1 MAPTIRVDLHCHS
14 SYSDGDDTPLEVVR
28 QLSSARVSWA
38 SLTDHNTLE
47 GTDEFKQALERADIQ
62 YLSGLE
68 IDALSPWGPLH
79 LLAYGFD
86 KDDPTLRDALRA
98 AREPWRASARHLVG
112 QMRGP
117 ASGRARQDENHNTSP
132 TRHITPNRPP
142 DTDTAIRLVHDA
154 GGLVF
159 LAHPI
164 SSLGTLERVEEAL
177 EWLQPQGLD
186 GIEVYHKPEPAEVQQ
201 QLRELAERRGLLM
214 SGGSD
219 YHGLL
224 HDDGAS
230 PGVDIPL
237 PEWRAFTS
245 ALRLAREARAAR
257 LLMTEATQK
266 GGMLDS
272 DKPRGDA
279 PVQNRRT
286 GFILRIVIPA
296 VLAII
301 LFILAIFLVLIP
313 RFEDE
318 LLAGKQET
326 TQELTRAA
334 ISILEDYYG
343 QETAGAL
350 TREQAQDQAKS
361 VIEELRWGEDNLDYF
376 WITDMHPTM
385 IMHPY
390 LPELDG
396 QDLTTYE
403 DKAGNYLF
411 VDMVNVV
418 EESGSGFV
426 EYYWPLPGDPQTSVQ
441 KLSYVQ
447 EFDPWGWV
455 VGTGIY
461 VEDVNEAIAA
471 VERNL
476 IYVSVAIIIVI
487 ALLMFYG
494 LRQSLK
500 IEHRREAAEEGLKES
515 NERYRALVEAATEGL
530 LMTLDGRSTYFNN
543 PFLDMLGY
551 APEELAGMPL
561 EQLFVADT
569 EEDKQ
574 ALAPLEALAK
584 GDLEHVP
591 PSFEARLRHKDG
603 HALEAL
609 LVATPIE
616 LGGKTGYILI
626 ARSLSGQKAMAA
638 ALDETRRQF
647 RNMSDVLSLGMFR
660 STWGRKAGLIEVN
673 PAMRN
678 ILRLPPSADLVGT
691 DWLER
696 IVDAEEREQLVA
708 RLNRDKV
715 VQDYRLG
722 LRSHEG
728 GRTDVSLFAVLIE
741 DESGQVVYCD
751 GIIEDIT
758 KQRRGEEEREA
769 LIAQLQT
776 SLFFLQEPLS
786 QSISPAIALDMD
798 QPVSRAAMLMTKN
811 RAGAV
816 FVTGPGGD
824 GELIGIVTDHD
835 FRERVV
841 AQGVGTEASLRSI
854 MTAPVATIGA
864 QAPIY
869 EALLRM
875 QERDVDYLAV
885 VDESGRLAGMIHLRD
900 LVHYQRSSS
909 VIITD
914 SIRRARS
921 VEDIVEAHHRLPPL
935 VKAVVDS
942 GADTRY
948 LNRIISGV
956 SDGVVQ
962 RLIDMAQENLG
973 PAPTRFAFL
982 ALGSEGREEQTL
994 LTDQDNALLYEDPA
1008 EDKAED
1014 TAQYFLN
1021 MGTLVS
1027 DWLAQAGYDYCEGG
1041 VMAKNPRWNLS
1052 RSKWREQFSYW
1063 IHNADPQELLELN
1076 MLFDFRAV
1084 SGEKQFARELRTW
1097 AFQQMQEYPLFYLHF
1112 AQNALLYKP
1121 PLSLMGNIQATST
1134 EDGRKAVSLKEALMP
1149 IVNFARLYALRN
1161 QIDSTN
1167 TLDRLSELRER
1178 GIISSEMYE
1187 QIVPDYETLM
1197 RIRLQ
1202 RQAAALEEHRK
1213 PSNLILPQEL
1223 TSAEE
1228 AKLKR
1233 LFSATEDLRKKI
1245 SYDFLG
1251 GISGF

>member
-1 MAPTIRVDLHCHS
+1 
-14 SYSDGDDTPLEVVR
+14 
-28 QLSSARVSWA
+28 
-38 SLTDHNTLE
+38 
-47 GTDEFKQALERADIQ
+47 
-62 YLSGLE
+62 
-68 IDALSPWGPLH
+68 
-79 LLAYGFD
+79 
-86 KDDPTLRDALRA
+86 
-98 AREPWRASARHLVG
+98 
-112 QMRGP
+112 
-117 ASGRARQDENHNTSP
+117 
-132 TRHITPNRPP
+132 
-142 DTDTAIRLVHDA
+142 
-154 GGLVF
+154 
-159 LAHPI
+159 
-164 SSLGTLERVEEAL
+164 
-177 EWLQPQGLD
+177 
-186 GIEVYHKPEPAEVQQ
+186 
-201 QLRELAERRGLLM
+201 
-214 SGGSD
+214 
-219 YHGLL
+219 
-224 HDDGAS
+224 
-230 PGVDIPL
+230 
-237 PEWRAFTS
+237 
-245 ALRLAREARAAR
+245 
-257 LLMTEATQK
+257 
-266 GGMLDS
+266 MLDS
-272 DKPRGDA
+272 DKPQSERSA
-279 PVQNRRT
+279 PPRRT
-286 GFILRIVIPA
+286 RFILRIVLPA
-296 VLAII
+296 VLAVI

-313 RFEDE
+313 SFEDE

-334 ISILEDYYG
+334 VSILNDYYA
-343 QETAGAL
+343 QETAGEL
-350 TREQAQDQAKS
+350 TREEAQRQAAG
-361 VIEELRWGEDNLDYF
+361 VIEQLRWGDENLDYF

-390 LPELDG
+390 LPELNG

-403 DKAGNYLF
+403 DQAGNYLF

-426 EYYWPLPGDPQTSVQ
+426 EYYWQFQDDPDTIVQ
-441 KLSYVQ
+441 KLSYV
-447 EFDPWGWV
+447 EAFAPWDWV

-461 VEDVNEAIAA
+461 MEDVNAAIAA

-476 IYVSVAIIIVI
+476 IYVSIAIVIII
-487 ALLMFYG
+487 ALLLFYG
-494 LRQSLK
+494 LRQSFK
-500 IEHRREAAEEGLKES
+500 IERQRETAEEGLKES
-515 NERYRALVEAATEGL
+515 HERYRALVEASTEGL
-530 LMTLDGRSTYFNN
+530 LMTLDGRSTYFNK

-561 EQLFVADT
+561 DQVFLSDT
-569 EEDKQ
+569 EAEKE
-574 ALAPLEALAK
+574 ALAPLEALTK
-584 GDLEHVP
+584 GDLEGVP
-591 PSFEARLRHKDG
+591 PSFEARLRAKDG
-603 HALEAL
+603 HAVEAL
-609 LVATPIE
+609 VVATPIE
-616 LGGKTGYILI
+616 LGGKHGYILI

-660 STWGRKAGLIEVN
+660 STWGRKAGLIDVN

-678 ILRLPPSADLVGT
+678 ILRLPPSVDLVGT

-696 IVDAEEREQLVA
+696 IVDNEEREALIS

-722 LRSHEG
+722 LRSHDG

-741 DESGQVVYCD
+741 DESGQVIFCD

-786 QSISPAIALDMD
+786 QSISPALSLDMD
-798 QPVSRAAMLMTKN
+798 QPISRAAMLMTKN
-811 RAGAV
+811 NAGAV
-816 FVTGPGGD
+816 FVTGPSGD

-841 AQGVGTEASLRSI
+841 AQGVATDATLRSI
-854 MTAPVATIGA
+854 MTAPVATIGIH
-864 QAPIY
+864 APIY
-869 EALLRM
+869 EALLHM
-875 QERDVDYLAV
+875 QERNVDYLAV
-885 VDESGRLAGMIHLRD
+885 IDETGRLSGVIHLRD

-914 SIRRARS
+914 SVRRARS
-921 VEDIVEAHHRLPPL
+921 VEDIVEAHHRLPAL

-962 RLIDMAQENLG
+962 RLIEMAQEKLG
-973 PAPTRFAFL
+973 PAPARFAFL

-994 LTDQDNALLYEDPA
+994 LTDQDNALLYEDPP
-1008 EDKAED
+1008 EDKAEE
-1014 TAQYFLN
+1014 TAQYFLS

-1027 DWLAQAGYDYCEGG
+1027 DWLAQAGYAYCEGG

-1052 RSKWREQFSYW
+1052 QSKWRDQFIYW
-1063 IHNADPQELLELN
+1063 VHNADPQQLLELN

-1084 SGEKQFARELRTW
+1084 SGEKQFARDLRTW
-1097 AFQQMQEYPLFYLHF
+1097 VFEQMQEYPLFFLHF

-1121 PLSLMGNIQATST
+1121 PLSLLGNIQATST
-1134 EDGRKAVSLKEALMP
+1134 DDGRKAVSLKEALMP
-1149 IVNFARLYALRN
+1149 IVNFARLYALKN

-1167 TLDRLSELRER
+1167 TLDRLAELRER
-1178 GIISSEMYE
+1178 GIITSESYE

-1202 RQAAALEEHRK
+1202 RQANAMEENHK
-1213 PSNLILPQEL
+1213 PSNLILPQQL

-1228 AKLKR
+1228 MKLKR
-1233 LFSATEDLRKKI
+1233 LFSATEDLRRKI